1 MASNGPFSKLS
12 QLLGGKAEQ
21 KTLHLQEVEQSVSIQ
36 IEGHGELAEQMKM
49 IGFDEAELRMVK
61 QVQGLIEEHIED
73 IVSEFYR
80 TVLNVKHLQQIIE
93 TYSTVDR
100 LKQTLKT
107 HLIEM
112 FSGQIDEA
120 FIQKRIRVAEAHVK
134 IGLQPKWYMGAFQ
147 NLQNTLHDLI
157 HRRVVDREEGLRI
170 SKVISKLLN
179 FEQQLVLEAYEQGHE
194 RLRRIEQERKEQLQ
208 REINQVSEDLLALTE
223 ETSASIEE
231 LVASSEEVNL
241 SMQSSSR
248 QSLATQQMAEDGQQ
262 RIAALAHRIRAI
274 HDNTNRME
282 ATVQQL
288 NESSAKIRN
297 VVSLVHEIAEQTN
310 LLAINS
316 AIEAARAGEH
326 GRGFSVVASEVQKLA
341 EQTRTSV
348 KQIANLIEES
358 NRFTSEVVKGIR
370 EVQSLMAEGHT
381 ESESTRSAFDSI
393 VQSMG
398 GNIDSVQRVGE
409 ELRELVSVIQ
419 EIGRASEKVAASAE
433 MLNETAN
440 RV

>member
-12 QLLGGKAEQ
+12 KLLGGKAEQ

-358 NRFTSEVVKGIR
+358 NRFTSEVVTGIR